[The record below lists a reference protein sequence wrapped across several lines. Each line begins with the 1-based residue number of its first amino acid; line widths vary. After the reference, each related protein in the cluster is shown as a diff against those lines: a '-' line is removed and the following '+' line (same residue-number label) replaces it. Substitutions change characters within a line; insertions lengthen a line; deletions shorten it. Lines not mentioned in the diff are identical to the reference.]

1 MKKKVTVA
9 IPVFNGEKYILE
21 ALQSIIDQTV
31 KVDHIIVCDNHST
44 DNTAQIV
51 NRFKLE
57 HEKWDIKL
65 HINELN
71 IGNIKNYNKC
81 IELCQS
87 DYLLILSS
95 DDRLK
100 NHTIEKQLNFFESH
114 PKFALVGGRVDNID
128 SAGEIILRN
137 TKLKDRIFN
146 KREILEL
153 INETRLWIQHSS
165 VLLNTKFTKT
175 IGFWDTTH
183 IGGDERFWAQVL
195 LKYPIALLGEVL
207 VEERIHLEQ
216 LGKKEHLKYKDKIMH
231 FETNYKIAYYESSP
245 ERIKKTQK
253 LLKNWIASQSIIV
266 SNSVWKNSG
275 EKQLAIKYWYYGL
288 KTNPVYFIKR
298 YTYVQVKKATKRVLN
313 R

>member
-21 ALQSIIDQTV
+21 ALQSIIDQTI

-44 DNTAQIV
+44 DNTIKIV
-51 NRFKLE
+51 KQFKQE
-57 HEKWDIKL
+57 HEKWDTKL

-81 IELCQS
+81 MELCQS

-95 DDRLK
+95 DDKLK
-100 NHTIEKQLNFFESH
+100 NYTIEKQLNFFESH
-114 PKFALVGGRVDNID
+114 PEFALVGGRVDNID
-128 SAGEIILRN
+128 SAGEIISRN
-137 TKLKDRIFN
+137 TKLKDRLFN
-146 KREILEL
+146 KGEILEL
-153 INETRLWIQHSS
+153 INETRLWIQHST

-175 IGFWDTTH
+175 IGFWDTKY

-195 LKYPIALLGEVL
+195 LKYPIVLLGTAL

-231 FETNYKIAYYESSP
+231 FESNLKVANFESSP
-245 ERIKKTQK
+245 ERIRKTQK
-253 LLKNWIASQSIIV
+253 LLKNWIASQSIVV
-266 SNSVWKNSG
+266 SNSVRKNSG
-275 EKQLAIKYWYYGL
+275 KKQLAKKYWYYGL
-288 KTNPVYFIKR
+288 KTSPYYYFERYIFNKVKAVKR
-298 YTYVQVKKATKRVLN
+298 RLSI
-313 R
+313 